1 MPRIEPPPRVE
12 FDMDGAAQWLKCM
25 DRRKAD
31 FLCTIE
37 WSWSPV
43 NERMESYYLQQGRTH
58 WILWLKHYDNNWGK
72 WEKPI
77 AT

>member
-43 NERMESYYLQQGRTH
+43 NERMESYYLQQGRTY